1 MSALGDDSRSL
12 WREVRRLW
20 QEVSRRPHKVRG
32 GGAATPIRFLR
43 IIDGVTLFSSGG
55 TTIYGGSKK
64 AGTMTT
70 VTSVWDPNGV
80 GSTAGLFT
88 AEAGICRAALIT
100 DGVESATL
108 VLVCHD
114 TRSGSL
120 ITQALVTGDIVC
132 TVGTVTLTLA
142 SDATQSVTAYLPLY
156 L

>member
-1 MSALGDDSRSL
+1 MSSDRRLVEME
-12 WREVRRLW
+12 REVRRLR
-20 QEVSRRPHKVRG
+20 QAQAQRPFKPPKGSGSV
-32 GGAATPIRFLR
+32 PIRFLR
-43 IIDGVTLFSSGG
+43 MIDGQTLFNSGG
-55 TTIYGGSKK
+55 TTIYGTSKA
-64 AGTMTT
+64 AGTTTT
-70 VTSVWDPNGV
+70 VTSLWDPTAFA
-80 GSTAGLFT
+80 STAGLFAAT
-88 AEAGICRAALIT
+88 AGIGRAALIT
-100 DGVESATL
+100 DGVESSTL